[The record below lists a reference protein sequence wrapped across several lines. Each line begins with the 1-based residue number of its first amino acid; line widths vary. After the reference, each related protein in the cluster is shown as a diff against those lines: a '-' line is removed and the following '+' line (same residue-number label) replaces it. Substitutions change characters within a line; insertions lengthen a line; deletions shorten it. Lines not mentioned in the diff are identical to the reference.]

1 MKASNAR
8 PDVLSKY
15 RVVDK
20 RDMHGVGTVNG
31 NARATSMTM
40 YRSDHKF
47 SELEGPRDLPRLLT
61 YKEGIWVNYQ
71 ARPPGAAPTLVSLED
86 HYKLTLAGE
95 LEESNIALDRENPTT
110 KAIASSL
117 DVNDKLEPNRPVARG
132 SAAAAGK
139 RKMSL
144 PGGKKVT
151 TSAR

>member
-1 MKASNAR
+1 MCFFKI
-8 PDVLSKY
+8 DTK
-15 RVVDK
+15 
-20 RDMHGVGTVNG
+20 
-31 NARATSMTM
+31 
-40 YRSDHKF
+40 HKP
-47 SELEGPRDLPRLLT
+47 L
-61 YKEGIWVNYQ
+61 K
-71 ARPPGAAPTLVSLED
+71 PPGAAPTLVSLED

-110 KAIASSL
+110 KAIAASL

-139 RKMSL
+139 RKLSL